1 MPCPSPSVKTVI
13 LDTNA
18 LMMPFQFGVDPE
30 AEVNRIFGVARIVTL
45 SSMLGE
51 LRRLAERRP
60 EARAALRYAERF
72 DILNTESGGDDSLI
86 EMAER
91 LNAVVV
97 TNDRRL
103 RKRLRERGI
112 TVLYMRE
119 KRGLAVDGA
128 V

>member
-1 MPCPSPSVKTVI
+1 VKTVI

-30 AEVNRIFGVARIVTL
+30 AEIARIFGVARIVTL

-51 LRRLAERRP
+51 LQRLAEKRP

-72 DILNTESGGDDSLI
+72 DALNTEKGGDDSLI
-86 EMAER
+86 EMAEK
-91 LNAVVV
+91 LEAAVV
-97 TNDRRL
+97 TNDRGL

-119 KRGLAVDGA
+119 KKGLAVDG
-128 V
+128 VV